1 MLQVTKDATLRGEM
15 ESTAVGIIS
24 VTVKQV
30 VRYKDD
36 SDGDSILNITRHET
50 LSQSLTSSPH
60 EVVFRGVTSH
70 KKVKKGSLNN
80 PRQWFEA
87 SLSSAR
93 CEELLSKHQDLE
105 EGICGPPD
113 SPWDCE
119 QLKSEGVFR
128 AFCQSGFD
136 MVAQMDKVGLTNDNG
151 LGKNLVKLPSRNVV
165 GLDNPPRK
173 KLTQQNVKFEF
184 W

>member
-1 MLQVTKDATLRGEM
+1 MLQVTKDATLRGET
-15 ESTAVGIIS
+15 ESITVGMIS
-24 VTVKQV
+24 VIVKQV

-60 EVVFRGVTSH
+60 EIVFRSINSH
-70 KKVKKGSLNN
+70 KKGKKGSLSN

-87 SLSSAR
+87 SLSSVR
-93 CEELLSKHQDLE
+93 CEELLFKHKDLE

-128 AFCQSGFD
+128 AFCQAGFD
-136 MVAQMDKVGLTNDNG
+136 MVAQMDKIGLTNDNG
-151 LGKNLVKLPSRNVV
+151 LSKNLVKPPSRNVV
-165 GLDNPPRK
+165 GLDTPARK